1 MITNPSQK
9 YSKLFR
15 TAYELLE
22 DKALLRP
29 ETLANETITSLEEY
43 FTYIGYLKEMHDD
56 VVRGTLS
63 AGDGGDRDE
72 WNARFAQYAKY
83 LMLPINEDYF
93 VINANTRTIS
103 IPAIFAA
110 NGVGLAGDSW
120 AETLMFEI
128 DRYFDYV
135 DLMRTNIYVQWTNT
149 DGTDGSTLIN
159 LIDYDDQKI
168 RLGWPLSSAVTA
180 EHDGNLTFSIRFFMR
195 DPTNPETIIY
205 SLNILP
211 ISVKIRKPLRLGIES
226 NYTDEHPYL
235 FMNAIKNGIL
245 SSEINGFAEYA
256 IISSQLPT
264 GDFVNLTSENEQ
276 TLEVRSYTTD
286 TGSLSYSW
294 EFKPENAEEFLILD
308 ATSSEEQYGIIVS
321 NGGYKPTE
329 DVTPKPN
336 KVYYIEAGENAYA
349 ACDKDED
356 FTEAGGFKDG
366 IDYYES
372 YAYCT
377 ITDTDKSIV
386 GTYAAT
392 IKNIVTGK
400 SPATTRTNN
409 WIIPSPK
416 EITYNTDLSVN
427 KNIFSYEETQ
437 DTEYDISKTYYIKT
451 EDNQYEI
458 ADITAF
464 DPGVTYYEI
473 NNSLT
478 LQVIATP
485 DNSNANLSYA
495 WYFTT
500 VEENEMVPIENATA
514 NTYDAKEPGWY
525 KVKTTSTLNR
535 AQIEKDSSIAK
546 VTLPPVAPTINY
558 QNEVDKIVNIVFNN
572 IGDERTLEVNVN
584 TDILKNP
591 LASEEFSYTWMR
603 QTIDADPEYE
613 NAVVGQYGVTEISN
627 NELTVSYTG
636 TPEVFVCKVTN
647 HLNGEEASSYSDRYS
662 LMKK

>member
-15 TAYELLE
+15 AAYTLLDE
-22 DKALLRP
+22 KNLLRE
-29 ETLANETITSLEEY
+29 ETKTNKGITSLEEY
-43 FTYIGYLKEMHDD
+43 FTYIGDLKAMHDA

-63 AGDGGDRDE
+63 VGGGGDRDE
-72 WNARFAQYAKY
+72 WNTRFAQYAKY

-135 DLMRTNIYVQWTNT
+135 DLMRTNIYIQWTNT

-211 ISVKIRKPLRLGIES
+211 INVKIRKPLRLGIES

-235 FMNAIKNGIL
+235 FMSAIKNGVL

-256 IISSQLPT
+256 IISSQLPA
-264 GDFVNLTSENEQ
+264 GDSINLTNENKQ
-276 TLEVRSYTTD
+276 TLTVSSYTTD
-286 TGSLSYSW
+286 NGSLSYSW

-308 ATSSEEQYGIIVS
+308 ATNSEQYGITVS
-321 NGGYKPTE
+321 DGGYRLTE
-329 DVTPKPN
+329 DATPVRN
-336 KVYYIEAGENAYA
+336 KVYYIEIGENAYA

-356 FTEAGGFKDG
+356 FTEAGDFIDG
-366 IDYYES
+366 TEYYES

-392 IKNIVTGK
+392 ISNRVAGK
-400 SPATTRTNN
+400 APATTRTNN

-416 EITYNTDLSVN
+416 EITYNSDLSVSN
-427 KNIFSYEETQ
+427 NILTEVYEETQ
-437 DTEYDISKTYYIKT
+437 DTEYDTSKTYYIKI
-451 EDNQYEI
+451 EDNQYE
-458 ADITAF
+458 AVVDITEF
-464 DPGVTYYEI
+464 EPDVVYYEK
-473 NNSLT
+473 NNLLT
-478 LQVIATP
+478 LQVTATP
-485 DNSNANLSYA
+485 DNDHADLSYA
-495 WYFTT
+495 WYFTNN
-500 VEENEMVPIENATA
+500 ENNDMVLIENAITR
-514 NTYDAKEPGWY
+514 TYDANQPGWY
-525 KVKTTSTLNR
+525 QVKITSTLNR
-535 AQIEKDSSIAK
+535 EQIEKDSQIAK
-546 VTLPPVAPTINY
+546 VTLPPMAPTIEY
-558 QNEVDKIVNIVFNN
+558 QGGANKIVNINLSN
-572 IGDERTLEVNVN
+572 AGDESILEVKAE
-584 TDILKNP
+584 ILTGP
-591 LASEEFSYTWMR
+591 LSSEELSYTWMH
-603 QTIDADPEYE
+603 QTKEADNEYE
-613 NAVVGQYGVTEISN
+613 DAVVGQYGVREISGN
-627 NELTVSYTG
+627 KLTVSYANSQ
-636 TPEVFVCKVTN
+636 EIFICKVTN
-647 HLNGEEASSYSDRYS
+647 HLNGAEAFSYSDKYNI
-662 LMKK
+662 MKV